1 MAQRRRPRR
10 GKGGRTLGTLRLAL
24 VLVVL
29 AAVNVYVLFF
39 GSGSLKKVRDAARE
53 AAAETGTA
61 IPAPAPVAP
70 SVPAQKPHT
79 VTGKIRDGEGLGGVL
94 RREKLLPE
102 DTDAAL
108 RALGPVMDF
117 KKEIKT
123 GQKYVLQLDDGGRLL
138 KLELRAS
145 REASFVVS
153 RDAGGNL
160 VARGDRPTQH

>member
-1 MAQRRRPRR
+1 M
-10 GKGGRTLGTLRLAL
+10 LL
-24 VLVVL
+24 VLV
-29 AAVNVYVLFF
+29 AVNVYVLFF

-53 AAAETGTA
+53 AAGETGAA
-61 IPAPAPVAP
+61 IPAPAAASPP
-70 SVPAQKPHT
+70 VPAQKPRT
-79 VTGKIRDGEGLGGVL
+79 VTGKIRDGEGLGSVL
-94 RREKLLPE
+94 RREKLRPE

-123 GQKYVLQLDDGGRLL
+123 GQKYVLELDEAGRLL
-138 KLELRAS
+138 KLELRSA

-160 VARGDRPTQH
+160 IARGDRPTQH